1 MSATTLLHTLFTYKA
16 WANQESIAAIARM
29 NAETEPK
36 LRKLAI
42 RLLNHTHVVDMIFAA
57 HLTGTSHPFSAT
69 NTPETP
75 TADELR
81 EQIARQDAWLIEY
94 VSSATDTML
103 EEKIDFTFTDG
114 KAGRMSREEML
125 AHLITHGAYHR
136 GQIGRILSEVKVAAP
151 RDILTGYL
159 HRDQHSPFG

>member
-1 MSATTLLHTLFTYKA
+1 MSATTLLQTLFAYKA
-16 WANQESIAAIARM
+16 WANQETITAISRM
-29 NAETEPK
+29 DADAEPK
-36 LRKLAI
+36 RYKLSI
-42 RLLNHTHVVDMIFAA
+42 RLLNHTHVVDCIFAA
-57 HLTGTSHPFSAT
+57 HLTGQAHGFSAT

-75 TADELR
+75 TIEELKDK
-81 EQIARQDAWLIEY
+81 IAKQDAWLIEY
-94 VSSATDTML
+94 ASSATNAML

-136 GQIGRILSEVKVAAP
+136 GQIGRIVSEVKVAAP

-159 HRDQHSPFG
+159 HLDSQFG